1 MSDTSTTSIKPLPDG
16 MEGLTHDWA
25 SDQRAF
31 KGVPWGK
38 AMMLSLIHI

>member
-25 SDQRAF
+25 SEQRCF
-31 KGVPWGK
+31 
-38 AMMLSLIHI
+38 